1 MKYFIFFVF
10 IANSLFSQN
19 NCPELNNKKALKNYE
34 LGLLKYKSSQSKD
47 KAEGYNYLLEAI
59 KNDEKF
65 FPASYELAEINT
77 FKAVFADDNTELE
90 LYNKKSI
97 EYYKKSII
105 GCESY
110 MNFDAQYKLG
120 YIYYNKKEYEKALE
134 YLTIFVNNGQKNQ
147 SYLQGKKM
155 YEHCQKYIDLIT
167 NPVSY
172 NPVKVEGVNSPSD
185 EFLPLISPD
194 GEFMFYTRKY
204 QKQEKNDITSK
215 YVNEFTYSKRS
226 NDITEKNPKFSTGFI
241 MPPPF
246 NKGYDQGAIS
256 ISIDNNNLYLTVCKD
271 IKSRNGS
278 GVYTNCDI
286 YSSKLINDEWTEPIN
301 LGANINGQYTWE
313 SQPSISADGK
323 TLFFASMRPTNINFN
338 VDDPKTYNVD
348 IYSST
353 KDKDG
358 NWQQAINLGKI
369 INTQGN
375 EKSPFMHSDSQTLYF
390 SSDGLQG
397 IGGYDIFYSKRNEDY
412 TWTEPK
418 NIGYPI
424 NTAQDEI
431 GLIVSTNGEKAYF
444 SSNKIG
450 KSTGYDVYSFDLYEE
465 ARPKKVLFA
474 KGELKDEDGKII
486 AGAKIE
492 VKSIKTNKITEG
504 LVDDVSGKYAIA
516 VAVEE
521 NEDLLMT
528 VKKDDYAFTSAYLK
542 PRTGELLTAP
552 VKINFEMKP
561 IEIGKEVQINDIHF
575 ATNSSLFDKE
585 SMIVLNSFIEFLNT
599 NQRVKIEIQGHTD
612 NVGDAKAN
620 LELSK
625 ERAKAVRDY
634 IVIMGIDSS
643 RITNYKGFGQTKPI
657 SSNNTEEGRAKNRRT
672 EFVIVGK

>member
-1 MKYFIFFVF
+1 
-10 IANSLFSQN
+10 
-19 NCPELNNKKALKNYE
+19 
-34 LGLLKYKSSQSKD
+34 
-47 KAEGYNYLLEAI
+47 
-59 KNDEKF
+59 
-65 FPASYELAEINT
+65 
-77 FKAVFADDNTELE
+77 
-90 LYNKKSI
+90 
-97 EYYKKSII
+97 
-105 GCESY
+105 
-110 MNFDAQYKLG
+110 
-120 YIYYNKKEYEKALE
+120 
-134 YLTIFVNNGQKNQ
+134 
-147 SYLQGKKM
+147 
-155 YEHCQKYIDLIT
+155 
-167 NPVSY
+167 
-172 NPVKVEGVNSPSD
+172 
-185 EFLPLISPD
+185 
-194 GEFMFYTRKY
+194 
-204 QKQEKNDITSK
+204 
-215 YVNEFTYSKRS
+215 
-226 NDITEKNPKFSTGFI
+226 
-241 MPPPF
+241 
-246 NKGYDQGAIS
+246 
-256 ISIDNNNLYLTVCKD
+256 
-271 IKSRNGS
+271 
-278 GVYTNCDI
+278 
-286 YSSKLINDEWTEPIN
+286 
-301 LGANINGQYTWE
+301 
-313 SQPSISADGK
+313 
-323 TLFFASMRPTNINFN
+323 
-338 VDDPKTYNVD
+338 
-348 IYSST
+348 
-353 KDKDG
+353 
-358 NWQQAINLGKI
+358 
-369 INTQGN
+369 
-375 EKSPFMHSDSQTLYF
+375 
-390 SSDGLQG
+390 
-397 IGGYDIFYSKRNEDY
+397 
-412 TWTEPK
+412 
-418 NIGYPI
+418 
-424 NTAQDEI
+424 
-431 GLIVSTNGEKAYF
+431 
-444 SSNKIG
+444 
-450 KSTGYDVYSFDLYEE
+450 LYEE